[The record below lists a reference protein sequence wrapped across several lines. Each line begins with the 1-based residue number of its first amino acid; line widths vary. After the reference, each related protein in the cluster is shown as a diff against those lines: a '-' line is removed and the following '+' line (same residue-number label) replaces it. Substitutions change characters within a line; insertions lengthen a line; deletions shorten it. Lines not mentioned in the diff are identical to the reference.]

1 MPMLNVNKINAFYE
15 KLHALHDVSLKID
28 KGECVVLIGSN
39 GAGMTT
45 ILNTIIG
52 VLHPKSGTIT
62 FEGKQ
67 IEGYPPYRIV
77 ELGIALAPEERA
89 IFPLMSVMDHLLLG
103 AQSSRKAWDC
113 RYDTLERVFQLFPRL
128 KERKDQR
135 AGTLSGGESQMLNIA
150 RALMSKPALLLL
162 DEPSLGLAP
171 KLVLNIFSTLRK
183 LHEEGMTILLS
194 EQHVRHAL
202 NLCDRA
208 YVIENGRIVIEGSGS
223 ELLAD
228 DGVKKKY
235 LGA

>member
-1 MPMLNVNKINAFYE
+1 MLNVNKINVFYE
-15 KLHALHDVSLKID
+15 KLNALHDVSLKID

-39 GAGMTT
+39 GAGKTT
-45 ILNTIIG
+45 VLNTIIG

-77 ELGIALAPEERA
+77 ELGIALAPEVRA

-103 AQSSRKAWDC
+103 AQSSRKAWDS

-171 KLVLNIFSTLRK
+171 KLVLNIFSTLQK

-194 EQHVRHAL
+194 EQHVHHAL

-208 YVIENGRIVIEGSGS
+208 YVVENGRIVIEGSGS

>member
-1 MPMLNVNKINAFYE
+1 MLNVNKINAFYE

-39 GAGMTT
+39 GAGKTT